1 MSPCV
6 GLWPTKP
13 HSDAGTGI
21 DPPWPPPRASS
32 PSPAATSAALP
43 LDDPPVSRVVSHGLR
58 TGPEAEVKLDPD
70 AHRSSHTVLAE
81 IVAPAAS
88 NRSTTVASRLGTKPS
103 TARDP
108 FIIGMPATAMLSL
121 IATARPVSGPSAPEA
136 ISVVTY
142 QAPSGLSPGSGNR

>member
-1 MSPCV
+1 M
-6 GLWPTKP
+6 P
-13 HSDAGTGI
+13 HSDAGIRI
-21 DPPWPPPRASS
+21 DPPLSPPSAS
-32 PSPAATSAALP
+32 PTSPAATSAPLP
-43 LDDPPVSRVVSHGLR
+43 LEDPPVSRVVSHGLR

-70 AHRSSHTVLAE
+70 AHRSSHTLLPA
-81 IVAPAAS
+81 ILAPAAS

-121 IATARPVSGPSAPEA
+121 TATALPDSGPSAPEA

-142 QAPSGLSPGSGNR
+142 QAPRGLSPGSGNR